1 MIKALK
7 FTGETAHMKKLILSA
22 LILTALSTPTL
33 THSIP
38 YKTLFDISMILGS
51 SYSLLFNRP
60 STIRDHYYKDGSG
73 YSVKHTTP
81 PTFLLTHLGIYA
93 YAFHSLWKTYKN
105 YKENAGKI
113 QVKTAH

>member
-1 MIKALK
+1 
-7 FTGETAHMKKLILSA
+7 MKKLILSA
-22 LILTALSTPTL
+22 LILTTLSTPTL

-38 YKTLFDISMILGS
+38 YKTLFDISMIVGGTH
-51 SYSLLFNRP
+51 SLLLNINN
-60 STIRDHYYKDGSG
+60 TIDWCYKRGSYKG
-73 YSVKHTTP
+73 TSFHRL

-113 QVKTAH
+113 QVKTAQ